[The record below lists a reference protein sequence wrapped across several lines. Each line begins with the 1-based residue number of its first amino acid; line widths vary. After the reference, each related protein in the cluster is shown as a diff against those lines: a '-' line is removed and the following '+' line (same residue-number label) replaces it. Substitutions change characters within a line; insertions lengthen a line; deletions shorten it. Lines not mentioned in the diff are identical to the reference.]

1 MERVFHGGEGI
12 RGGGVSAMVGWQ
24 GVGGVRG
31 LSEDVQDTSPG
42 PEIVRLFQEIAI
54 LNSI

>member
-1 MERVFHGGEGI
+1 
-12 RGGGVSAMVGWQ
+12 MVGWQ

-31 LSEDVQDTSPG
+31 LSEDVQDTSPR

-54 LNSI
+54 LDSI

>member
-1 MERVFHGGEGI
+1 
-12 RGGGVSAMVGWQ
+12 MVGWHR
-24 GVGGVRG
+24 VGGVRG